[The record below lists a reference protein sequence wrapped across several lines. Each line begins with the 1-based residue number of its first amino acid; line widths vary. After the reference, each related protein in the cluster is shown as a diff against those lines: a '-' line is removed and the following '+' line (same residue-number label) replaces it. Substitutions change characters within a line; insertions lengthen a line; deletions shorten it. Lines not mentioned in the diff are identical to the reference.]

1 MKNVRTDNGYKV
13 EVRDVCYAKILKLK
27 RKYANVGYALYWRE
41 SELNRE
47 LEFQGWGRTVYTC
60 NGTRV

>member
-1 MKNVRTDNGYKV
+1 MKNVRTNNGYKV
-13 EVRDVCYAKILKLK
+13 EVRDVCYAKLLKLK
-27 RKYANVGYALYWRE
+27 RKYANVGYALYWRGT
-41 SELNRE
+41 E